1 MGFDVVVD
9 VLLLFCLRRTAVA
22 VGSDGLTT
30 TLAADSIT
38 ENEFAVGV
46 RIKIS
51 NSKPH
56 TDDDDDDDTQTDD
69 DTEAT
74 EEEAAI
80 VYDRWETGI

>member
-22 VGSDGLTT
+22 VGSDKLTT

-56 TDDDDDDDTQTDD
+56 TDDDDDTQTDD